1 MANVALIYTLRK
13 LVSKTAL
20 ELYIFIACLWAVGQ
34 LVWVARVFENL
45 ANAGLAGSVQFIIAA
60 ALNTDVLVQLVLA
73 VGIVAAYLL
82 FVDIIRGT
90 ASTSTLAA

>member
-13 LVSKTAL
+13 LVSKTAF

-60 ALNTDVLVQLVLA
+60 ALNTDILVQLVLA
-73 VGIVAAYLL
+73 VGIVAAFLL
-82 FVDIIRGT
+82 FVDIIRG
-90 ASTSTLAA
+90 ATSARTFAA

>member
-20 ELYIFIACLWAVGQ
+20 ELYIFIVCLWAVGQ

-82 FVDIIRGT
+82 FVDIIRGAT
-90 ASTSTLAA
+90 STSTLAA